1 LAADRDAEPVR
12 TRDDR
17 AVVVPLKVTNM
28 AALFEADRLHGI
40 IVGSA
45 DDWHKAGV
53 SRRRLESLVGAGQLV
68 RVRHGAYATAGIM
81 AKATAT
87 ISGEGGIP
95 APAHPGLMHAVAVA
109 AALARGR
116 HDGVGSHESAAR
128 MYGMPLFREQ
138 TWGVAGDTV
147 IAGAGAGTGAA
158 PASAPTPAL
167 APAPAPGSDV
177 GEAVTLTMPP
187 DARTRRSG
195 HFDIT
200 CHIAALP
207 SSHVVQAYFDVP
219 ITSAARTVVDIART
233 ATFKEGVVAADCAL
247 HNRTATAREMRQ
259 VIAACKGWPGTE
271 KARRVAD
278 FASNQPESVI
288 ESCARVVF
296 HEHGLPAPE
305 MQVDLH
311 DSHDRLIAR
320 PDFVWPQYR
329 TIALTDGMFKYRAR
343 SAVRKHLDRE
353 ARLDT
358 EGWKVIHVT
367 WKELFGDEAG
377 LIARVSRALS

>member
-1 LAADRDAEPVR
+1 
-12 TRDDR
+12 
-17 AVVVPLKVTNM
+17 M

-68 RVRHGAYATAGIM
+68 RVRHGAYATGGIF

-87 ISGEGGIP
+87 ISGAGGIP
-95 APAHPGLMHAVAVA
+95 TPAHPGLMHAVAVA

-116 HDGVGSHESAAR
+116 HDGVGSHESAAQI
-128 MYGMPLFREQ
+128 YGMPLFRER
-138 TWGVAGDTV
+138 TWGIAGDTA
-147 IAGAGAGTGAA
+147 IAGGHLGA
-158 PASAPTPAL
+158 PAADAQREPDVQREPD
-167 APAPAPGSDV
+167 PRPGRDEDSDV

-187 DARTRRSG
+187 DARTRRTG

-207 SSHVVQAYFDVP
+207 SSHVVQAFFGVP
-219 ITSAARTVVDIART
+219 ITSGARTVVDIART

-247 HNRTATAREMRQ
+247 HNRTTTAREIAQ
-259 VIAACKGWPGTE
+259 VLAACKGWPGTE

-278 FASNQPESVI
+278 FASNQPESVM

-305 MQVDLH
+305 MQVDVH
-311 DSHDRLIAR
+311 DSQDRLIAR
-320 PDFVWPQYR
+320 PDFVWRQYR
-329 TIALTDGMFKYRAR
+329 TIVETDGMFKYRTHR
-343 SAVRKHLDRE
+343 AVKKHFDRE
-353 ARLDT
+353 ARLDA

-377 LIARVSRALS
+377 LIARVGRALS